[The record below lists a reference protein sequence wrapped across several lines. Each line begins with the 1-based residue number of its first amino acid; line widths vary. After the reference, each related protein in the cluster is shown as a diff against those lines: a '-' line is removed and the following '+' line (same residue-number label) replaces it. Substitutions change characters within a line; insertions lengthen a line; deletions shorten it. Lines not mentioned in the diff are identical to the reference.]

1 MTLKLCIIQH
11 FGVMEV
17 WKSVIA
23 ERQEQE
29 DVEAKSSIKL
39 QIK

>member
-1 MTLKLCIIQH
+1 MKKDQAR
-11 FGVMEV
+11 E
-17 WKSVIA
+17 SVIA
-23 ERQEQE
+23 ERQGQE